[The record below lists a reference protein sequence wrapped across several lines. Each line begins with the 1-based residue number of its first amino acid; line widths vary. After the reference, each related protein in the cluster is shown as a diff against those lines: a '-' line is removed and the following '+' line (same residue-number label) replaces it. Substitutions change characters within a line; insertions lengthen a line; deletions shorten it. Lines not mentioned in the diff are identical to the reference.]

1 MFEKPEDALDGLIA
15 AHAPLSAVR
24 RGIWAVYEI
33 LERCFASGGRLY
45 ICGNGGSAADALHIV
60 GELVKS
66 FDLERPVGGAFADG
80 LRERFPGDAERLL
93 GGLQGALPAY
103 ALVENSA
110 LSSAYANDVRAD
122 MAFAQQVYA
131 YGAPGDA
138 LLGISTSGGAKNVI
152 NAAKV
157 AKAKGMAAV
166 ALTGRTGGE
175 LAAICDASVIA
186 PEAETYRVQELHL
199 PIYHA
204 LCHMLELR
212 FFKRDP
218 C

>member
-1 MFEKPEDALDGLIA
+1 MFEKPKDVLNALIA
-15 AHAPLSAVR
+15 EHASLSAAR
-24 RGIWAVYEI
+24 HSIGAVYEL
-33 LERCFASGGRLY
+33 LEICFASGGRLY

-60 GELVKS
+60 GELAKS
-66 FDLERPVGGAFADG
+66 FDLERPVGGAFADR
-80 LRERFPGDAERLL
+80 LRNLFPGDAERLL

-131 YGAPGDA
+131 YGARGDA

-157 AKAKGMAAV
+157 AKAKGMVAV
-166 ALTGRTGGE
+166 ALTGLTGGE
-175 LAAICDASVIA
+175 LAMVCDASVIV
-186 PEAETYRVQELHL
+186 PEDETYRIQELHL

-212 FFKRDP
+212 FFKR
-218 C
+218 